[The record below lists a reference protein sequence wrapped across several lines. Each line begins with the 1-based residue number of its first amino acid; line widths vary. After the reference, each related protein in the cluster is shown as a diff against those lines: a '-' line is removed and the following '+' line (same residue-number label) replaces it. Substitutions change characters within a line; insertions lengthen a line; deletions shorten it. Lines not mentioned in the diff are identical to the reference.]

1 MDKNYHLSL
10 YLTVLVFFASLGSQ
24 ALAFTDPLD
33 VTALHDLY
41 KALNNPSQLN
51 KWKLDGGDPCAEL
64 WTGVYCSESSV
75 IHLKIPGLQLTGHLG
90 SRLHDLHSLKHF
102 DVSSNSI
109 GGEIPN
115 GLPPNV
121 THINMAFNKLNQ
133 NIPHSLPNL
142 KRLRHLNLSHN
153 MLSGPIG
160 SVFTGLENLKELD
173 LSYNDFTGDLPSS
186 FGSLKNLSALFLQN
200 NNFTGSVIYL
210 ADLPLIYLNIE
221 DNQFSGVIPK
231 QFESIPNLWFWGNKF
246 NVDRNSPP
254 WSFPMDSLPIR
265 HNFSAPP
272 TSQSSAVENYPSNDI
287 DQKHKKG
294 MSPGGIAF
302 LVCGLALVATCAAL
316 FIAFRINQ
324 ARAARHNS
332 LESTSTMH
340 SLPISTAREF
350 SSTGPEESPRI
361 LAVSSPLFL
370 GPRRVPPV
378 HAIKTESTIRRKS
391 FSKNCKLPENVTV
404 YSVAELQLATNSF
417 NEDNLLGKGSLG
429 SVYKAN
435 FPDGQFLAVKNI
447 NMPSLSFDEE
457 EQFMDVI
464 RISSQLRH
472 PNIVKLLGYCV
483 DHGQHLLVYEFV
495 RNLSLADALHK
506 EIYKPLSWGIR
517 LHIALGIARALHYLH
532 SQFFPPVSHCNIK
545 AANILLDEELLP
557 LICDSGLA
565 VLRPLT
571 SNSVKLKASEIAI
584 SNAGYI
590 APEHWEPG
598 SDNTKIDIYAF
609 GVLLLELLTGKT
621 PVDGSRPR
629 QEQSLVKW
637 ASSRLHDRECLE
649 QMVDPGIKGT
659 FSSRSLSQ
667 FADIVSLCIQPE
679 KEFRP
684 PMSEIVDSLTRLV
697 QKHCM
702 LKTGGADYP
711 EVDPF
716 ERSFRSTHTRFM
728 GSPTVSYMSA

>member
-1 MDKNYHLSL
+1 MDKKYHLSL

-33 VTALHDLY
+33 VTALHELY
-41 KALNNPSQLN
+41 KALNNPSLLN

-302 LVCGLALVATCAAL
+302 LVCGLALAATCAAL

-464 RISSQLRH
+464 RISSQFRH

-532 SQFFPPVSHCNIK
+532 SQFFPPVSHCNIR

-716 ERSFRSTHTRFM
+716 ERSFRSTQTRFM

>member
-121 THINMAFNKLNQ
+121 THM
-133 NIPHSLPNL
+133 
-142 KRLRHLNLSHN
+142 NLSHN